1 MNLKDAVSA
10 LLAPAALVLA
20 TLALLGALG
29 AFWTSADVANHLAP
43 IWLLASAIGLA
54 LTPLLSRGPR
64 RAVLFGAFA
73 LAAGIEAA
81 LIAPEFLS
89 ARAFFAPQPEPG
101 AAEVKLVALNVWGD
115 EPNTQATLDYLQSS
129 EADILVLSGVSGQ
142 FELALE
148 ALRPSYPHWVRCTT
162 RPYCQALLLSKIAPE
177 REARRLPPPID
188 WRTVPMQDFLPI
200 AEARFKL
207 ADAPGA
213 PAFRVIGV
221 HLGFP
226 RPAYVQTRHYRTL
239 LGELARAERESV
251 ILAGDFNTAPWT
263 FRLRRFDAESGLE
276 RYTRA
281 LPTWPAHTFSQMRL
295 AAPIPFAPFD
305 HVYAGAAWRLA
316 ALKRGPRSGA
326 DHYPI
331 EAVFAWHGVAA
342 DQSSASGSAGP
353 PPNAR

>member
-20 TLALLGALG
+20 TLALLGAMG
-29 AFWTSADVANHLAP
+29 AVWTSADVANQLAP

-64 RAVLFGAFA
+64 RAILFGAFA
-73 LAAGIEAA
+73 LAAGVETA

-89 ARAFFAPQPEPG
+89 ARAFFAPRPAPD
-101 AAEVKLVALNVWGD
+101 AAELKLVALNVWGD
-115 EPNTQATLDYLQSS
+115 EPNTQATLNYLAGS
-129 EADILVLSGVSGQ
+129 EADILILSGVNTQ
-142 FELALE
+142 FEMALE
-148 ALRPSYPHWVRCTT
+148 ALRTDYPHWIRCTA
-162 RPYCQALLLSKIAPE
+162 RPFCQVLILSKLAPE
-177 REARRLPPPID
+177 REAARLPPPID
-188 WRTVPMQDFLPI
+188 WRTVPMQDFLPV
-200 AEARFKL
+200 ADARFRL
-207 ADAPGA
+207 RAAPGA
-213 PAFRVIGV
+213 PSFRVIGV
-221 HLGFP
+221 HMGFP
-226 RPAYVQTRHYRTL
+226 RPAYVQTRHYRSL
-239 LGELARAERESV
+239 LGELARAERESA
-251 ILAGDFNTAPWT
+251 ILAGDFNTAPWS

-305 HVYAGAAWRLA
+305 HVYAGSAWRLA
-316 ALKRGPRSGA
+316 RLRRGPRSGA

-331 EAVFAWHGVAA
+331 EAVFAWHGVEA
-342 DQSSASGSAGP
+342 DQSSGSAGP